1 VECIQ
6 SPEGDKAILIL
17 DPPDEQCQPDTV
29 YGKEGKVNSNWSLYR
44 TAAVRGQEKFGML
57 VGLGRIAR
65 PVNEIRLC
73 SILLDDVSQFILKQ
87 RTEAACI
94 LPGSS
99 LFYIDQEIR
108 SFRALQIK

>member
-1 VECIQ
+1 MSAGYSIR
-6 SPEGDKAILIL
+6 EGRKSGLKL
-17 DPPDEQCQPDTV
+17 E
-29 YGKEGKVNSNWSLYR
+29 YR
-44 TAAVRGQEKFGML
+44 TAVVRGQEKFGML

-73 SILLDDVSQFILKQ
+73 PILLDRVCQLILKQ